1 MSNPNLLS
9 GDNISCVKEEFPIL
23 NKEIDGKKITY
34 LDSAASA
41 QKPKCVIESIKQTYE
56 NNYANVHRGI
66 YKLSQIATEKY
77 EEARSKVAKFISADS
92 IEEIIFTR
100 GATEGINLIA
110 SCLAN
115 KIIKADDE
123 IMISTLEHHSNIIP
137 WQIAAKKTGAK
148 IIEVKPDQDGNIF
161 IEDVKKLISNKTKVI
176 ALPHVTNSIGSIL
189 AIEEMCKE
197 AKKFGIITV
206 IDGCQATPH
215 ISVNVKKID
224 ADFYVF
230 SGHKL
235 YGPSGIGVLYGRKEM
250 LNNLDPYQTGG
261 EMIDYVSIQEST
273 YTNLPNKFEAGTP
286 NIVGAIGLGKAI
298 DFVSE
303 IGMDTIKEHSK
314 NITNYLFE
322 EFKKID
328 FIEIIGNPK
337 DRLSIVS
344 FLVKGSHPHDV
355 ALLLDN
361 RGIAIRAGHHCAQ
374 PAMRHFKVETTLR
387 ASVGIYNNY
396 DEIDFFISNLKQIT
410 KYF

>member
-9 GDNISCVKEEFPIL
+9 VNNISCVKEEFPIF

-77 EEARSKVAKFISADS
+77 EEARSKVAKFINADS

-161 IEDVKKLISNKTKVI
+161 IEEIKKLISNKTKVI

-189 AIEEMCKE
+189 AIEEICEE

-235 YGPSGIGVLYGRKEM
+235 YGPSGIGVLYGRKDM
-250 LNNLDPYQTGG
+250 LDTLDPYQTGG

-303 IGMDTIKEHSK
+303 IGMDTIKDHSK

>member
-9 GDNISCVKEEFPIL
+9 GNNILCVKEEFPIF

-41 QKPKCVIESIKQTYE
+41 QKPNCVIESIKQTYE

-77 EEARSKVAKFISADS
+77 EEARSKVAKFINTDS

-161 IEDVKKLISNKTKVI
+161 IEDIKKLISNKTKLI

-189 AIEEMCKE
+189 AIEEICEE
-197 AKKFGIITV
+197 AKKLGIITV
-206 IDGCQATPH
+206 IDGCQAIPH
-215 ISVNVKKID
+215 ISVNVKKIN

-235 YGPSGIGVLYGRKEM
+235 YGPSGIGVLYGRKDI
-250 LNNLDPYQTGG
+250 LDNLDPYQTGG

-303 IGMDTIKEHSK
+303 IGMDTIKDHSK
-314 NITNYLFE
+314 SITNYILE

-328 FIEIIGNPK
+328 FIKIIGNPK

>member
-9 GDNISCVKEEFPIL
+9 GNNILCVKEEFPIF

-41 QKPKCVIESIKQTYE
+41 QKPNCVIESIKQTYE

-77 EEARSKVAKFISADS
+77 EEARSKVAKFINADS

-161 IEDVKKLISNKTKVI
+161 IEDIKKLISNKTKLI

-189 AIEEMCKE
+189 AIEEICEE

-206 IDGCQATPH
+206 IDGCQAIPH
-215 ISVNVKKID
+215 ISVNVKKINP
-224 ADFYVF
+224 DFYVF

-235 YGPSGIGVLYGRKEM
+235 YGPSGIGVLYGRKDI
-250 LNNLDPYQTGG
+250 LDNLDPYQTGG

-303 IGMDTIKEHSK
+303 IGMDTIKDHSK
-314 NITNYLFE
+314 SITNYILE

-328 FIEIIGNPK
+328 FIKIIGNPK

>member
-1 MSNPNLLS
+1 
-9 GDNISCVKEEFPIL
+9 
-23 NKEIDGKKITY
+23 
-34 LDSAASA
+34 
-41 QKPKCVIESIKQTYE
+41 
-56 NNYANVHRGI
+56 
-66 YKLSQIATEKY
+66 
-77 EEARSKVAKFISADS
+77 
-92 IEEIIFTR
+92 
-100 GATEGINLIA
+100 
-110 SCLAN
+110 
-115 KIIKADDE
+115 
-123 IMISTLEHHSNIIP
+123 
-137 WQIAAKKTGAK
+137 
-148 IIEVKPDQDGNIF
+148 
-161 IEDVKKLISNKTKVI
+161 
-176 ALPHVTNSIGSIL
+176 
-189 AIEEMCKE
+189 
-197 AKKFGIITV
+197 
-206 IDGCQATPH
+206 
-215 ISVNVKKID
+215 
-224 ADFYVF
+224 
-230 SGHKL
+230 
-235 YGPSGIGVLYGRKEM
+235 
-250 LNNLDPYQTGG
+250 
-261 EMIDYVSIQEST
+261 MIDYVSIQEST

-303 IGMDTIKEHSK
+303 IGMDTIKDHSK

-322 EFKKID
+322 EFKKTD

>member
-1 MSNPNLLS
+1 MSSSRLLS
-9 GDNISCVKEEFPIL
+9 DNNLFCVRDNFPIL
-23 NKEIDGKKITY
+23 HKEIDGKKIIY

-41 QKPKCVIESIKQTYE
+41 QKPSSVIESIKHTYE

-77 EEARSKVAKFISADS
+77 EEARSKVAKFINANS
-92 IEEIIFTR
+92 IEEVIFTR

-115 KIIKADDE
+115 NIIKADDE

-137 WQIAAKKTGAK
+137 WQIVAKKTGAK
-148 IIEVKPDQDGNIF
+148 IVEVKPDEEGNIF
-161 IEDVKKLISNKTKVI
+161 IEDIKKLISNKTKLI

-189 AIEEMCKE
+189 AVEEICAE
-197 AKKFGIITV
+197 AKKLGIVTV

-215 ISVNVKKID
+215 LSVDVKKID
-224 ADFYVF
+224 SDFYVF

-235 YGPSGIGVLYGRKEM
+235 YGPSGIGVLYGRKSM
-250 LNNLDPYQTGG
+250 LDILDPYQTGG

-298 DFVSE
+298 DFVSA
-303 IGMDTIKEHSK
+303 IGMDKIKDHSK
-314 NITNYLFE
+314 NITSYLFD

-328 FIEIIGNPK
+328 FIQIIGNPK

>member
-1 MSNPNLLS
+1 MSSSRLLS
-9 GDNISCVKEEFPIL
+9 DNNLFCVRDNFPIL
-23 NKEIDGKKITY
+23 HKEIDGKKIIY

-41 QKPKCVIESIKQTYE
+41 QKPSSVIESIKHTYE

-77 EEARSKVAKFISADS
+77 EEARSKVAKFINANS
-92 IEEIIFTR
+92 IEEVIFTR

-115 KIIKADDE
+115 NIIKADDE

-148 IIEVKPDQDGNIF
+148 IVEVKPDEEGNIF
-161 IEDVKKLISNKTKVI
+161 IEDIRKLISNKTKLI

-189 AIEEMCKE
+189 AVEEICAE
-197 AKKFGIITV
+197 AKKLGIVTV

-215 ISVNVKKID
+215 LSVDVKKID
-224 ADFYVF
+224 SDFYVF

-235 YGPSGIGVLYGRKEM
+235 YGPSGIGVLYGRKSM
-250 LNNLDPYQTGG
+250 LDILDPYQTGG

-298 DFVSE
+298 DFVSA
-303 IGMDTIKEHSK
+303 IGMDKIKDHSK
-314 NITNYLFE
+314 NITSYLFD

-328 FIEIIGNPK
+328 FIQIIGNPK

-396 DEIDFFISNLKQIT
+396 EEIDFFITNLKEIT

>member
-1 MSNPNLLS
+1 
-9 GDNISCVKEEFPIL
+9 
-23 NKEIDGKKITY
+23 
-34 LDSAASA
+34 
-41 QKPKCVIESIKQTYE
+41 
-56 NNYANVHRGI
+56 
-66 YKLSQIATEKY
+66 
-77 EEARSKVAKFISADS
+77 
-92 IEEIIFTR
+92 
-100 GATEGINLIA
+100 
-110 SCLAN
+110 
-115 KIIKADDE
+115 
-123 IMISTLEHHSNIIP
+123 
-137 WQIAAKKTGAK
+137 
-148 IIEVKPDQDGNIF
+148 
-161 IEDVKKLISNKTKVI
+161 
-176 ALPHVTNSIGSIL
+176 
-189 AIEEMCKE
+189 
-197 AKKFGIITV
+197 
-206 IDGCQATPH
+206 
-215 ISVNVKKID
+215 
-224 ADFYVF
+224 
-230 SGHKL
+230 
-235 YGPSGIGVLYGRKEM
+235 
-250 LNNLDPYQTGG
+250 
-261 EMIDYVSIQEST
+261 VSIQEST

-303 IGMDTIKEHSK
+303 IGMDIIKDHSK

-322 EFKKID
+322 EFKKTD

>member
-9 GDNISCVKEEFPIL
+9 GNNIFCVKEEFPIF

-77 EEARSKVAKFISADS
+77 EEARSKVAKFINADS

-148 IIEVKPDQDGNIF
+148 IIEVKPDQDGNVF
-161 IEDVKKLISNKTKVI
+161 IEEIKKLISNKTKVI

-189 AIEEMCKE
+189 AIEEICEE

-215 ISVNVKKID
+215 ISVNVKKIG

-235 YGPSGIGVLYGRKEM
+235 YGPSGIGVLYGRKDM
-250 LNNLDPYQTGG
+250 LDTLDPYQTGG

-303 IGMDTIKEHSK
+303 IGMDTIKDHSK

>member
-1 MSNPNLLS
+1 MSNPDLLS
-9 GDNISCVKEEFPIL
+9 GNNISCVKEEFPIF
-23 NKEIDGKKITY
+23 NKVIDGKKITY

-115 KIIKADDE
+115 KIIKEDDE

-161 IEDVKKLISNKTKVI
+161 IEEIKKLISNKTKVI

-189 AIEEMCKE
+189 AIEEICEE

-215 ISVNVKKID
+215 ISVNVKKIG

-235 YGPSGIGVLYGRKEM
+235 YGPSGIGVLYGRKAI
-250 LNNLDPYQTGG
+250 LDTLDPYQTGG

-303 IGMDTIKEHSK
+303 IGMDTIKDHSK

-322 EFKKID
+322 EFKKTD

>member
-1 MSNPNLLS
+1 MSSSRLLS
-9 GDNISCVKEEFPIL
+9 DNNLFCVRDNFPIL
-23 NKEIDGKKITY
+23 HKEIDGKKIIY

-41 QKPKCVIESIKQTYE
+41 QKPSSVIESIKHTYE

-77 EEARSKVAKFISADS
+77 EEARSKVAKFINANS
-92 IEEIIFTR
+92 IEEVIFTR

-115 KIIKADDE
+115 NIIKADDE
-123 IMISTLEHHSNIIP
+123 IMISTLDHHSNIIP

-148 IIEVKPDQDGNIF
+148 IVEVKPDEEGNIF
-161 IEDVKKLISNKTKVI
+161 IEDIKKLISNKTKLI

-189 AIEEMCKE
+189 AVEEICAE
-197 AKKFGIITV
+197 AKKLGIVTV

-215 ISVNVKKID
+215 LSVDVKKID
-224 ADFYVF
+224 SDFYVF

-235 YGPSGIGVLYGRKEM
+235 YGPSGIGVLYGRKSM
-250 LNNLDPYQTGG
+250 LDILDPYQTGG

-298 DFVSE
+298 DFVSA
-303 IGMDTIKEHSK
+303 IGMDKIKDHSK
-314 NITNYLFE
+314 NITSYLYD

-328 FIEIIGNPK
+328 FIQIIGNPK

>member
-1 MSNPNLLS
+1 MSNPNSLR
-9 GDNISCVKEEFPIL
+9 GNNIFCVKEEFPIL

-41 QKPKCVIESIKQTYE
+41 QKPKCVIEVIKQTYE

-77 EEARSKVAKFISADS
+77 EEARSKVAKFINANST
-92 IEEIIFTR
+92 EEIIFTR

-115 KIIKADDE
+115 KIINADDE

-137 WQIAAKKTGAK
+137 WQIVAKKTGAK

-161 IEDVKKLISNKTKVI
+161 IEDIKKLISNKTKLI

-189 AIEEMCKE
+189 AIEEICEE

-206 IDGCQATPH
+206 IDGCQAIPH
-215 ISVNVKKID
+215 ISVNVKKIN

-235 YGPSGIGVLYGRKEM
+235 YGPSGIGVLYGRKDM

-303 IGMDTIKEHSK
+303 IGMDTIKDHSK
-314 NITNYLFE
+314 NMTNYLFE

-328 FIEIIGNPK
+328 FIRIIGNPK